1 MPFPLILP
9 FLAKG
14 IVVAAK
20 VLASKGAAATAT
32 KATTVAVKAVGL
44 KSTVV
49 AIGTGLVVAGGLH
62 WTYEQYLKATAV
74 VQKFHAGDAG
84 GAASDLTKLIA
95 SFGAIGDNDFLQD
108 AQDWV
113 DAGMNPT
120 SSQFTNLVVELK
132 RLLNGMIETGQT
144 PSPI

>member
-14 IVVAAK
+14 IVVAVK
-20 VLASKGAAATAT
+20 VLASKGAAATAA

-44 KSTVV
+44 KTTVA
-49 AIGTGLVVAGGLH
+49 AIGAGLVVAGGLH
-62 WTYEQYLKATAV
+62 WTYERYLKATAV

-84 GAASDLTKLIA
+84 GAAFDLAKLIA

-108 AQDWV
+108 AHDWV
-113 DAGMNPT
+113 DTGMNVT
-120 SSQFTNLVVELK
+120 SSQFTNLVAELK
-132 RLLNGMIETGQT
+132 RLLDGMIETGQT